1 MLRALILS
9 LLILCTVAATLPL
22 AGSFAGG
29 RRSVAARR
37 QHRRHRRHS
46 RAWWRRHRRLLRQ
59 RRAAAIARH
68 RARLQ
73 AAATQPRLPAA
84 RAINPAQ
91 SAAEAHA
98 LLTPKLAP
106 LALPSFAAQT
116 APNMPVLAVKDTVA
130 SSPVQPVAGAPAA
143 PRRAVTA
150 PNWPGAWHS
159 AQSGAGELRFNVRG
173 ADGR

>member
-46 RAWWRRHRRLLRQ
+46 RAWWRRHRRLMRQ
-59 RRAAAIARH
+59 RRAAATAR

-73 AAATQPRLPAA
+73 ANAAQPRLPAA
-84 RAINPAQ
+84 RAVNPAQ

-106 LALPSFAAQT
+106 LALSSFAAQI
-116 APNMPVLAVKDTVA
+116 APNMPVLAVKDT
-130 SSPVQPVAGAPAA
+130 AA
-143 PRRAVTA
+143 PPPV
-150 PNWPGAWHS
+150 
-159 AQSGAGELRFNVRG
+159 
-173 ADGR
+173 